1 MPLGVLPILI
11 SSCSSWYSLHILL
24 STWCDSWNLTP
35 KNCINEQL
43 LVFEDL
49 EVPSHKTKFIV
60 NYYNQMENT
69 KKVLLCDGGCIHE
82 KLKLATQ
89 NLHYVNVLPSV
100 VRSTTQSFLIYYY
113 FLDFDFKKIWIIPK
127 KIVKHQCLKFLTVIH
142 RVHFDNSQVYLN
154 PKSHGVL
161 YFWVSI
167 SYYDTVSFVPYIKLF
182 HIMLLQGL
190 NVYSILQHDTLVMS
204 RDAVNKIVDRM
215 HTPINRW
222 STINIFGCIPLVFN
236 ARIGILNLSSNGK
249 KNPNNLYFF
258 VLKYAN
264 GCQDS
269 LFLVSALCFQLG
281 ICSWIL
287 AKPNHDTISCIWQME
302 KSLLVCISVYVLL

>member
-161 YFWVSI
+161 YFEYQLVIMTLFLLSHTLSFSI
-167 SYYDTVSFVPYIKLF
+167 LCFCRVWMSTASCSTTHWWCLE
-182 HIMLLQGL
+182 MLLTRLLTECTRQ
-190 NVYSILQHDTLVMS
+190 SIVEALSIFL
-204 RDAVNKIVDRM
+204 AV
-215 HTPINRW
+215 
-222 STINIFGCIPLVFN
+222 
-236 ARIGILNLSSNGK
+236 
-249 KNPNNLYFF
+249 
-258 VLKYAN
+258 
-264 GCQDS
+264 
-269 LFLVSALCFQLG
+269 FL
-281 ICSWIL
+281 
-287 AKPNHDTISCIWQME
+287 
-302 KSLLVCISVYVLL
+302 